1 MPMEEVYGIMHGTPV
16 LVLLSLVAMGLV
28 NVAMCADLVS
38 GWRKAKLRGEAHTS
52 YAFSRTLSKFLLY
65 MGILIV
71 GGCID
76 ILVHFV
82 CWVFGYC
89 YIVPVAVI
97 GLAIVLCIVEIWSIR
112 EKADSKTR
120 NRMQNAI
127 DLVQK
132 TLTHDQIVAMLAE
145 AMKKAK

>member
-1 MPMEEVYGIMHGTPV
+1 MPMEELNGIMQGTQI
-16 LVLLSLVAMGLV
+16 LVLLTLVAMGLV
-28 NVAMCADLVS
+28 NVAMSADLVS

-76 ILVHFV
+76 ILLHFV

-89 YIVPVAVI
+89 YVVSVAVAYYYAVRVF
-97 GLAIVLCIVEIWSIR
+97 GWSFYR
-112 EKADSKTR
+112 Y
-120 NRMQNAI
+120 NR
-127 DLVQK
+127 
-132 TLTHDQIVAMLAE
+132 
-145 AMKKAK
+145 

>member
-28 NVAMCADLVS
+28 NVAMGADLVS

-71 GGCID
+71 GG
-76 ILVHFV
+76 
-82 CWVFGYC
+82 
-89 YIVPVAVI
+89 
-97 GLAIVLCIVEIWSIR
+97 
-112 EKADSKTR
+112 
-120 NRMQNAI
+120 
-127 DLVQK
+127 
-132 TLTHDQIVAMLAE
+132 
-145 AMKKAK
+145 